1 MTHSAT
7 NIVALKNSNRC
18 LILNALRTAPKSRA
32 ELSRLTGLAKSSV
45 TTLTNQ
51 MIEEGLLLECGP
63 AEKTSGV
70 GRTAILLDINPAY
83 GFAIGLHLHRKRITV
98 TGVDLKGGPL
108 FSFSERAGAF
118 ASADALL
125 SYLDHMLPAELQQTG
140 LDPDRLIGFGIASPG
155 PLDCQR
161 GIILEPPNFS
171 LLNHLPITEH
181 IEKTYGCPAV
191 LENDAVTLAL
201 FEQHTVRPLDGNC
214 LFVTVSDGIGGALL
228 QNGVVY
234 RGSHGIAGEL
244 GHISVDPLG
253 EQCPCGNRGCL
264 EQYATLSALQK
275 RFGFSHYADMIDGA
289 LAGEPRHQAAFSFL
303 VDTLGAAFVGAVNL
317 FDLDRIV
324 LFGEY
329 AYRAD
334 RLAAAL
340 EEYIAQHSV
349 VCKVHPVSV
358 LPAGLEATHAPAA
371 AAIPAINRF
380 FEESM
385 IG

>member
-1 MTHSAT
+1 MTHSAM
-7 NIVALKNSNRC
+7 NIAALKNNNRC
-18 LILNALRTAPKSRA
+18 RILKALRTAPKSRA
-32 ELSRLTGLAKSSV
+32 ALSRMTGLAKSSV

-51 MIEEGLLLECGP
+51 MIGEGLLTELGP
-63 AEKTSGV
+63 AEKASGA
-70 GRTAILLDINPAY
+70 GRTAILLDIDPGY
-83 GFAIGLHLHRKRITV
+83 GFAVGLHLHRKRITV
-98 TGVDLKGGPL
+98 TGVDLKGAPL
-108 FSFSERAGAF
+108 FSFSERAKAF
-118 ASADALL
+118 ATADAMLA
-125 SYLDHMLPAELQQTG
+125 YLEDLLPAQIRQTG
-140 LDPDRLIGFGIASPG
+140 LDPNRLIGIGVASPG
-155 PLDCQR
+155 PLDCAR
-161 GIILEPPNFS
+161 GIILEPPNFP

-181 IEKTYGCPAV
+181 LRKTYGCPAI

-201 FEQHTVRPLDGNC
+201 FEQHTVRPLEGNC

-253 EQCPCGNRGCL
+253 TECPCGNRGCL
-264 EQYATLSALQK
+264 EQYATLSALQA
-275 RFGFSHYADMIDGA
+275 RFGFSSYAEMVDGA
-289 LAGEPRHQAAFSFL
+289 LSGSPAHQAAFSFL

-340 EEYIAQHSV
+340 EAYIAKHSV

-358 LPAGLEATHAPAA
+358 LPAGLEAAQAPAA
-371 AAIPAINRF
+371 AAIPAINHF

-385 IG
+385 LT